1 MRTFR
6 VALTFLTVIPAGIKF
21 FRGPDELARSASFF
35 PLVGLLLGFLTA
47 APAALARDILP
58 PGPLIVLV
66 LAGFFFLTRGLHLD
80 GLADTADGLVG
91 GLQRERALAIMKDG
105 PVGPMGAAVVVLVY
119 LLKYAAL
126 SSADSSL
133 LLMLILLMP
142 VSGRWSM
149 VLAGSAF
156 GPARKDGLGSQFIQ
170 DLSWGRFALSSLV
183 PLAVLSLV
191 GWGNAALAGFL
202 LSGMIAA
209 LAVSFL
215 CALLSARRLGGLT
228 GDVLGAV
235 NEIAET
241 AFLLG
246 ALAGWGFWMIQ
257 GVPA

>member
-6 VALTFLTVIPAGIKF
+6 VALTFLTVIPAGIKS
-21 FRGPDELARSASFF
+21 FRGPDELARSASCF
-35 PLVGLLLGFLTA
+35 PLVGLLLGLLTA
-47 APAALARDILP
+47 APTALIRDILP
-58 PGPLIVLV
+58 TGPLIVLV
-66 LAGFFFLTRGLHLD
+66 IAGLFFLTRGLHLD

-91 GLQRERALAIMKDG
+91 GLHRERALEIMKDG
-105 PVGPMGAAVVVLVY
+105 PVGPMGAAVIVLVY

-126 SSADSSL
+126 SSADSSML
-133 LLMLILLMP
+133 LVLILLMP

-170 DLSWGRFALSSLV
+170 DLSWGRFVLSSAV
-183 PLAVLSLV
+183 PLGALFFVY
-191 GWGNAALAGFL
+191 WGNAALAAFIL
-202 LSGMIAA
+202 FGMIAA
-209 LAVSFL
+209 LAVSLLF
-215 CALLSARRLGGLT
+215 ALLAARRLGGLT

-246 ALAGWGFWMIQ
+246 ALIGWGIWMVQ